1 MQGDDDS
8 QSTDGT
14 KRPDRGLAARFR
26 EAWAWYRE
34 DLKTSGFGAGTR
46 QEQTDRVYGAI
57 AVFAVLLVG
66 IAVFRGAPGP
76 LVMIFAMGALIVFA
90 RARKGRDEEARL
102 RYGRLE
108 SLAEAVLLFFL
119 VILMA
124 EAILPK
130 YF

>member
-1 MQGDDDS
+1 VPILRAGRVVGVLTVQNRARRGYAEDEIEAMQIIAS
-8 QSTDGT
+8 L
-14 KRPDRGLAARFR
+14 LA
-26 EAWAWYRE
+26 EM
-34 DLKTSGFGAGTR
+34 FGS
-46 QEQTDRVYGAI
+46 
-57 AVFAVLLVG
+57 
-66 IAVFRGAPGP
+66 
-76 LVMIFAMGALIVFA
+76 GALIVFA